1 MSDAPGRG
9 KTILAPHATGLVA
22 YAVIGRG
29 KTVEVTLPSLDGLDD
44 FGFFGFARVQAV
56 GTGDFPYSLN
66 LHNLASLRNG
76 YPERSAPPFDENND
90 ARGAIQL

>member
-9 KTILAPHATGLVA
+9 KTILAPQATGLVA

-29 KTVEVTLPSLDGLDD
+29 KTVEVSLLALDGLDH
-44 FGFFGFARVQAV
+44 FGFFGFARVQAMSA
-56 GTGDFPYSLN
+56 GNFPYSLN
-66 LHNLASLRNG
+66 FHDLASLRNG
-76 YPERSAPPFDENND
+76 FPERSASPSGKNND